1 MSHVSQNFVCTS
13 APGTTPAPR
22 LLPEGWEEEEGWC
35 KDSRDGERERCS
47 VAGGFRLQRRYR
59 NTLSGQTQT
68 EYPAFGLTAAKA
80 VQLRMGGSPPKGG
93 RGRAGKGDKFP
104 CFFFNNNHRG
114 NGAACKYSKADCRN
128 EHRVVSDAEFA
139 KMNPPA
145 RSASP
150 AGKGKGKGKDKG
162 DSSKGGGKR
171 SRSTPPEQRGPKP
184 DHAGVCREHL
194 KKKGSCTETACKWT
208 HPDGD
213 EYVKARNSKE
223 KANVEW
229 AKKKAAKEKEN
240 A

>member
-93 RGRAGKGDKFP
+93 RGRVGPPHTSSDVVAD
-104 CFFFNNNHRG
+104 
-114 NGAACKYSKADCRN
+114 AA
-128 EHRVVSDAEFA
+128 
-139 KMNPPA
+139 
-145 RSASP
+145 ASEL
-150 AGKGKGKGKDKG
+150 
-162 DSSKGGGKR
+162 
-171 SRSTPPEQRGPKP
+171 SR
-184 DHAGVCREHL
+184 L
-194 KKKGSCTETACKWT
+194 KN
-208 HPDGD
+208 
-213 EYVKARNSKE
+213 VKALLP
-223 KANVEW
+223 AQAPEW
-229 AKKKAAKEKEN
+229 IGI
-240 A
+240 